1 MLLNGRVFHS
11 AEMEQILF
19 SPNLFHQSATQH
31 SNLNS
36 SPLLSE
42 LDIGDCSYSTSS
54 YRHSGHKLQTHHWVM
69 CLQPRP
75 ANRKQTISNKCWLT
89 ALQPSRF
96 PFVQTSSSFLPIG
109 WTYQDFKCERKVS
122 CDTCAQLKDG
132 FKRNLPTMPLS
143 TKKTKKNTE
152 KNRKLNWCKV
162 YIFYANSSLEVE
174 YLFIFVILLEIR
186 DQ

>member
-42 LDIGDCSYSTSS
+42 LDICDCIYSTSS
-54 YRHSGHKLQTHHWVM
+54 YRHSGHQLQTHHWVM

-132 FKRNLPTMPLS
+132 FKRNLPTLPLS
-143 TKKTKKNTE
+143 TKKTRKIQKRTE
-152 KNRKLNWCKV
+152 NLTDAK
-162 YIFYANSSLEVE
+162 YISFMQTPVWK
-174 YLFIFVILLEIR
+174 
-186 DQ
+186 